1 MNLELQNRVKDIQN
15 NLTGHMVDT
24 DRSQENRIKEFYL
37 QEDGKMSAITF
48 SQYKKEQ
55 NKTN

>member
-15 NLTGHMVDT
+15 NLNGHMVDT